1 MYGSELSS
9 KVGLLEACIMSDLSY
24 INDYEFGS
32 HGVQS

>member
-1 MYGSELSS
+1 MYGFELGS
-9 KVGLLEACIMSDLSY
+9 KVGLLGACIMSDLSY

>member
-1 MYGSELSS
+1 
-9 KVGLLEACIMSDLSY
+9 LLGACIMSDLSY